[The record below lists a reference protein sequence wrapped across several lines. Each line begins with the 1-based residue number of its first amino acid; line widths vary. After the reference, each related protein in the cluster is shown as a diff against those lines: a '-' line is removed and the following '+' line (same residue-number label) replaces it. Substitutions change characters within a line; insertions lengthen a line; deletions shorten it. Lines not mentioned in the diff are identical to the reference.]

1 MNLKQLIEDTYVQNN
16 NTAVIMLAHSMGGL
30 MSLYF
35 LNCQPQSWKDKYI
48 KSLVT
53 LSAVWGGS
61 MKAIKVY
68 AIGKNRIY
76 VHFFLDDC
84 QHSFIQFI

>member
-1 MNLKQLIEDTYVQNN
+1 MNG
-16 NTAVIMLAHSMGGL
+16 NTPVILLAHSMGGL
-30 MSLYF
+30 MSLHF
-35 LNCQPQSWKDKYI
+35 LNQQTQKWKDQYI

-68 AIGKNRIY
+68 AIGNVCAVLCHINI
-76 VHFFLDDC
+76 
-84 QHSFIQFI
+84 SI